1 MELSEGNTVICYNN
15 TDVTDILTVG
25 KEYQVEKILDADLIT
40 LVGVSEPVFIWRFIN
55 PDTLPSNHS

>member
-25 KEYQVEKILDADLIT
+25 KEYQVEKILDADLMT
-40 LVGVSEPVFIWRFIN
+40 LVGVSEPVFIWRFIS
-55 PDTLPSNHS
+55 PSLF